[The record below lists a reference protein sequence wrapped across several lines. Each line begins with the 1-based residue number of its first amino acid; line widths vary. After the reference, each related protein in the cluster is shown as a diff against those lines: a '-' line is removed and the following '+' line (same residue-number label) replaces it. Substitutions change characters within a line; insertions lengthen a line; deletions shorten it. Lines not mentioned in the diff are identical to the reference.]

1 MRARPLAR
9 TGRPGGPLHATGADH
24 EGRLGLAPPHGARGP
39 VRLGK
44 YPWDIVKKAWEIGLL
59 NSKIPEKYG
68 GLGLGVTE
76 GTIISEELAW
86 GCTGI
91 STALEGNTLA
101 ESPVIIAGN
110 DQQKKKYLGRMTEAP
125 IMAAYCV
132 TEPGTPSAP
141 GSRRGV
147 SAGSS
152 PPRLA
157 ASASAVLV
165 RPPRGSGRIRRRW
178 HQDHRGEEG
187 RQVGHQRP
195 EDVDHQRRRR
205 QLVLR
210 PRSQVLVGWPT
221 APAAAMHACRPAA

>member
-1 MRARPLAR
+1 M
-9 TGRPGGPLHATGADH
+9 
-24 EGRLGLAPPHGARGP
+24 
-39 VRLGK
+39 
-44 YPWDIVKKAWEIGLL
+44 KKAWDLGLL

-76 GTIISEELAW
+76 GSIISEELAW

-110 DQQKKKYLGRMTEAP
+110 DAQKKKYLGRMTEAP

-132 TEPGTPSAP
+132 TEPGTPACQASPTA
-141 GSRRGV
+141 SRRCAED
-147 SAGSS
+147 S
-152 PPRLA
+152 RTA
-157 ASASAVLV
+157 AT
-165 RPPRGSGRIRRRW
+165 PRGGGVGGPGGGHPSSRWLGRGW
-178 HQDHRGEEG
+178 HQDHRRQEG

-195 EDVDHQRRRR
+195 KDVDHQRRCR

-210 PRSQVLVGWPT
+210 PGSHVRGCT
-221 APAAAMHACRPAA
+221 

>member
-1 MRARPLAR
+1 MRAYRRSVASPHPAQ
-9 TGRPGGPLHATGADH
+9 TPNAGPGLIA
-24 EGRLGLAPPHGARGP
+24 
-39 VRLGK
+39 GK
-44 YPWDIVKKAWEIGLL
+44 YPWEIVKKAWEVGLL

-132 TEPGTPSAP
+132 TEPGTCARARAWV
-141 GSRRGV
+141 RRSG
-147 SAGSS
+147 
-152 PPRLA
+152 
-157 ASASAVLV
+157 ASFGQQQALS
-165 RPPRGSGRIRRRW
+165 
-178 HQDHRGEEG
+178 
-187 RQVGHQRP
+187 
-195 EDVDHQRRRR
+195 
-205 QLVLR
+205 
-210 PRSQVLVGWPT
+210 
-221 APAAAMHACRPAA
+221 